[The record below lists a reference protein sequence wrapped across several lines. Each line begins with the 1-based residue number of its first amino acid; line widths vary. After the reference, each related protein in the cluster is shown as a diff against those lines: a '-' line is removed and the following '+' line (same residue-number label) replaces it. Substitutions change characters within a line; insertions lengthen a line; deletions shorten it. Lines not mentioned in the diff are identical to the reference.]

1 MPAESYRR
9 AAESGSAEAQYRLG
23 GMYYTGQGV
32 RLDNDRALEWYRKAA
47 EQGNPDAQY
56 RLGRLYDKGLSVR
69 QDYAKALE

>member
-1 MPAESYRR
+1 
-9 AAESGSAEAQYRLG
+9 
-23 GMYYTGQGV
+23 MYYTGQGV